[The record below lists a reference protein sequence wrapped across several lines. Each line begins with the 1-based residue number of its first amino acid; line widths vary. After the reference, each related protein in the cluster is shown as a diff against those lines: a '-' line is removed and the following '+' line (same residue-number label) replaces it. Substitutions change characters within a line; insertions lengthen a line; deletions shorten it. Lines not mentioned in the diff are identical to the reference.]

1 MSNIT
6 TGITR
11 HDALAKVWEF
21 AKENGFTETDTYFD
35 GIGETLDKMIK
46 SLESKRVATGP
57 SKIQKENA
65 KLLTSKLDII
75 LAAGEAGITA
85 REFAIAALA
94 PTPDGKPATQK
105 ATRVLVQG
113 VNDGLLVKVP
123 QQKKSAPMRYAI
135 PAADTD
141 ADTDTD

>member
-1 MSNIT
+1 MSNVT

-11 HDALAKVWEF
+11 HDALVKVWEF
-21 AKENGFTETDTYFD
+21 AKENGFKETDTYFD
-35 GIGETLDKMIK
+35 GIGETLDKMVK
-46 SLESKRVATGP
+46 SLESKHVATGP

-65 KLLTSKLDII
+65 KLLTEKLDTI

-123 QQKKSAPMRYAI
+123 QEKKSAPMRYAI
-135 PAADTD
+135 SA
-141 ADTDTD
+141 ADTDTDTDTD

>member
-11 HDALAKVWEF
+11 HDALAQVWEF
-21 AKENGFTETDTYFD
+21 AKANGFKETDTYFD

-46 SLESKRVATGP
+46 SLESKRVTTGP

-65 KLLTSKLDII
+65 KLLAEKLDTI

-85 REFAIAALA
+85 REFAIAAL
-94 PTPDGKPATQK
+94 PLTPDGKPATQK

-135 PAADTD
+135 PEADTETE
-141 ADTDTD
+141 TD